1 MLNDIPT
8 ELGFQALIINLKS
21 HLNHSIALEM
31 MDEAEWRIL
40 CFRIEDTFQ
49 ITTQNESSS
58 AIGAYYT
65 PKSVANFICRLVISS
80 YIQKKLKSMKIGA
93 TVSNGLLVGLQGEEC
108 ETILKD
114 IFLDIKILDN
124 SIGLGEFL
132 IAAIE
137 YLTPFYVQL
146 LQAIDNTT
154 ISINS
159 NALKQ
164 AARSL
169 ILDNNIYGVEIC
181 PASVI
186 LAKIRLWFL
195 QNQEIIPKNTVAI
208 RNPDSRIKQA
218 NALSAVWSELFPKVV
233 RESQG
238 FSIVIGNPPY
248 IKLDRVPNYKD
259 VLKADKDIFYNQGDL
274 THHFIL
280 RSLQLLEPGG
290 MLGYIIARYFLE
302 AKKADKIR
310 DYLRKHSTLNSL
322 IDLGPLRVFGS
333 INTRSLILVATNSLP
348 VAEKLVLCGNVSNQQ
363 WALQGLV
370 EALENLIIH
379 NRPVENRKIKIFSLE
394 QDSEAFNGSRWMLV
408 PQELLRIRNR
418 IRKRSMQLRSVCE
431 VGKGMESGFNK
442 AYTVSQTDAQRMEAK
457 VLRKRP
463 KTKDIRRFLIRDC
476 PEFFV
481 FPENIEN
488 PADYPVTISHLLK
501 YKNKLALRHKK
512 PKRWFD
518 YSAPQNKELFMKDE
532 KILVPYT
539 SVANRFAI
547 DTQKRIGMTDV
558 YCITMKNVSKD
569 QKPLSNKPNIRW
581 ILGILNSRVAEFFY
595 LTFIAKRKKNEFEYL
610 TSMGEIPIPKI
621 DQLNPREKKMHD
633 LMVNMVEEIT
643 QMMEE
648 WDQRRTNNKEVSEL
662 KTKIFNLEKR
672 IDSLVYE
679 QYRLTV
685 EDQAIIDSYF
695 KCNDPDTY
703 FRLLDKFEPRMH
715 F

>member
-1 MLNDIPT
+1 
-8 ELGFQALIINLKS
+8 
-21 HLNHSIALEM
+21 M
-31 MDEAEWRIL
+31 MNEGEWRIL

-49 ITTQNESSS
+49 KTTQNESPS

-80 YIQKKLKSMKIGA
+80 YIQKRLKSMKIGA
-93 TVSNGLLVGLQGEEC
+93 TVSDGLLVGLQREEC

-146 LQAIDNTT
+146 LQAIDNVS
-154 ISINS
+154 ISTNS
-159 NALKQ
+159 NSLRQ

-195 QNQEIIPKNTVAI
+195 QNQESIPKNTGAI
-208 RNPDSRIKQA
+208 RDLDSRIKLA
-218 NALSAVWSELFPKVV
+218 NALSAVWRELFPKVV

-238 FSIVIGNPPY
+238 FSIIIGNPPY
-248 IKLDRVPNYKD
+248 VKLDRVPNYKD
-259 VLKADKDIFYNQGDL
+259 ILKADRDIFYNQGDL

-310 DYLRKHSTLNSL
+310 EYLRKNSTLASL
-322 IDLGPLRVFGS
+322 IDLGPLRVFGP
-333 INTRSLILVATNSLP
+333 INTRSLILVAINSSP
-348 VAEKLVLCGNVSNQQ
+348 VGEKLVFCGNVSNQQ
-363 WALQGLV
+363 WTLQGLI
-370 EALENLIIH
+370 ETLENLIIH
-379 NRPVENRKIKIFSLE
+379 NKPVENNEIKIFSLD
-394 QDSEAFNGSRWMLV
+394 QDSNAFNGHRWILV
-408 PQELLRIRNR
+408 PQQLLGIRSR
-418 IRKRSMQLRSVCE
+418 IRKRSMQLSSVCD

-442 AYTVSQTDAQRMEAK
+442 AYTVSQTDAQRLEAK
-457 VLRKRP
+457 ALRKRP
-463 KTKDIRRFLIRDC
+463 KTKDIRRFLIRDS

-481 FPENIEN
+481 FPENIDN
-488 PADYPVTISHLLK
+488 PADYPATISHLLK

-512 PKRWFD
+512 PRRWFD

-558 YCITMKNVSKD
+558 YCITIKDVSKD
-569 QKPLSNKPNIRW
+569 PKSLRNKPNIRW
-581 ILGILNSRVAEFFY
+581 ILGILNSRVAEFYY
-595 LTFIAKRKKNEFEYL
+595 LTFIAKRKKGEFEYL
-610 TSMGEIPIPKI
+610 TSIGEIPIPKV
-621 DQLNPREKKMHD
+621 DQLNPREKKLHD
-633 LMVNMVEEIT
+633 LTVNMVEEIT
-643 QMMEE
+643 QLMEE
-648 WDQRRTNNKEVSEL
+648 WDQRRIHDKDVSEL
-662 KTKIFNLEKR
+662 QTKIFDLEKR
-672 IDSLVYE
+672 IDSLAYE
-679 QYRLTV
+679 QYRLTA